1 MKKEDVGLLVA
12 EKITKTRD
20 GLICWSKMSPKKKFE
35 SLNVSRQ
42 MPQCV
47 SRIPIIE
54 ESRDGH
60 TVTPQKQRCRIYFKE
75 ANKMLYSMSQ

>member
-1 MKKEDVGLLVA
+1 MA
-12 EKITKTRD
+12 EKITETRD
-20 GLICWSKMSPKKKFE
+20 GAKCHKKKFE

-47 SRIPIIE
+47 TRIPIIE